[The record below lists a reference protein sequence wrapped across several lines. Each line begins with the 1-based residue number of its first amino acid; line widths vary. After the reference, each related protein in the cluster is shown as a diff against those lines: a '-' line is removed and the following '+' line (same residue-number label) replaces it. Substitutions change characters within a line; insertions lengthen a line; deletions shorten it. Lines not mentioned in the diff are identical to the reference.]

1 MPVRKLLDKAL
12 LEAWL
17 TEFRDLGYLTGSD
30 IRVLEQDD
38 DTDAD
43 ADIGLIVV
51 DLSKAKTITYLQPIA
66 GGDGSWKA
74 TMEARDATI
83 ELGAVELV
91 NLGNEVNVLGALVA
105 FLETKSKALLAAC

>member
-1 MPVRKLLDKAL
+1 VPVRKLLDMSL
-12 LEAWL
+12 LESWL
-17 TEFRDLGYLTGSD
+17 TEFRALGYLTGSD

-38 DTDAD
+38 DADPDA
-43 ADIGLIVV
+43 GLIVV
-51 DLSKAKTITYLQPIA
+51 DLTEAKTITYLQPIT
-66 GGDGSWKA
+66 GGEGSWKA

-83 ELGAVELV
+83 ELSAVALV

>member
-1 MPVRKLLDKAL
+1 MPVRKLLDKVL

-17 TEFRDLGYLTGSD
+17 TQFRDLGYLTGSD

-38 DTDAD
+38 DAD

-51 DLSKAKTITYLQPIA
+51 DLSNAKTITYLQPIA

-105 FLETKSKALLAAC
+105 FLETKSKALLATC

>member
-1 MPVRKLLDKAL
+1 MPVRKLLDMSL
-12 LEAWL
+12 LESWL
-17 TEFRDLGYLTGSD
+17 AEFRALGYLTGSD

-38 DTDAD
+38 ESDPDA
-43 ADIGLIVV
+43 GLIVV
-51 DLSKAKTITYLQPIA
+51 DLTEAKTITYLQPIA

-83 ELGAVELV
+83 ELSAVALV

>member
-17 TEFRDLGYLTGSD
+17 TDFRGLGYLTGSD

-38 DTDAD
+38 DID

-51 DLSKAKTITYLQPIA
+51 DLSEAKTITYLQPIA